1 MSITSS
7 GTAIA
12 AENSAHGDSHG
23 ERSPRATWWLTL
35 GSLGVVY
42 GDIGTSPLYALRESL
57 LHAGDAPTRIEVIGI
72 VSLLIWALILV
83 VTLKYVALLLR
94 ADNHGEGG
102 TLSLVTLAQ
111 STMKSPSNLVLALGI
126 VGAALFYG
134 DAILT
139 PAMSVLSA
147 VEGLEYTTDIDESWI
162 VPIVMGIL
170 IVLYSVQSYGTA
182 KVSTFFGPIMLVWF
196 ATLAVLGVI
205 HINDAPEILH
215 ALNPLNA
222 LGFMTGHGILGFTV
236 LGSVFLA
243 VTGAE
248 ALYADMGHFGRTAIR
263 RAWLF
268 FVLPGL
274 VVNYLGQGALAL
286 SHPDTVGNLFF
297 STAPEWGR
305 LPLVLLATA
314 ATVIAAQA
322 VITGA
327 YSLTHQ
333 ATQLGILPRLAVLH
347 TSEKERGQIY
357 MPKVNWLMLAGA
369 LFLVVIFETSSNLAA
384 AYGIAVVGTMIVS
397 TMLAVPVIA
406 RLWGWGWPAA
416 ILLALPFFLLD
427 SAFLTANLLK
437 LADGGWIPL
446 VLGLLI
452 VIGMWTWVRG
462 TRIVAEKVRRDSVPL
477 SNVVTSMAKSKSIVR
492 VPGTAVFMTSDTEVA
507 PAAMMHNL
515 KHNKVL
521 HEQNVLLTVI
531 TEPRPYVP
539 RENRSSYEKISDDFS
554 RVVLRYGYMESP
566 HIPRA
571 LDRCKQEGLSFEIM
585 STSFFIGRRTFKI
598 SADGGAMPNWQDRL
612 FILLTRQADDVITYF
627 RIPAGRVIELGSQIT
642 L

>member
-1 MSITSS
+1 MPHEP
-7 GTAIA
+7 
-12 AENSAHGDSHG
+12 AERGSR
-23 ERSPRATWWLTL
+23 ETWMLTL

-57 LHAGDAPTRIEVIGI
+57 LHAGQSPTQTEIIGI
-72 VSLLIWALILV
+72 VSLLVWALILV
-83 VTLKYVALLLR
+83 VTLKYVAVLLR
-94 ADNHGEGG
+94 ADNQGEGG
-102 TLSLVTLAQ
+102 TLSLMALSQNAF
-111 STMKSPSNLVLALGI
+111 SRPSNIVLALGV
-126 VGAALFYG
+126 VGASLFYG

-139 PAMSVLSA
+139 PAISVLSA
-147 VEGLEYTTDIDESWI
+147 VEGLKYTTNIDQSYV
-162 VPIVMGIL
+162 VPIVIGIL
-170 IVLYSVQSYGTA
+170 VVLYSVQSWGTA
-182 KVSTFFGPIMLVWF
+182 RVSTFFGPIMLLWF
-196 ATLAVLGVI
+196 SVLALLGLL
-205 HINDAPEILH
+205 HINDAPQILN
-215 ALNPLNA
+215 ALNPYYA
-222 LGFMTGHGILGFTV
+222 FHFMTHHGLIGFTV

-274 VVNYLGQGALAL
+274 VLNYLGQGALAL
-286 SHPDTVGNLFF
+286 SQPETLGNLFF
-297 STAPEWGR
+297 STAPDWGR

-333 ATQLGILPRLAVLH
+333 AMQLGILPRLAVYH

-369 LFLVVIFETSSNLAA
+369 LFLVIIFETSSNLAS

-397 TMLAVPVIA
+397 TMLVVPVIA
-406 RLWGWGWPAA
+406 RLWNWGWVAA
-416 ILLALPFFLLD
+416 LLVALPFFALD
-427 SAFLTANLLK
+427 TAFLVANLLK

-446 VLGLLI
+446 VLGAMLI
-452 VIGMWTWVRG
+452 VAMWTWVRG
-462 TRIVAEKVRRDSVPL
+462 TAIVAAKVHRESVALDSVV
-477 SNVVTSMAKSKSIVR
+477 SSVAKSKSVVR
-492 VPGTAVFMTSDTEVA
+492 VPGTAVFMTSDPDVA
-507 PAAMMHNL
+507 PAALMHNL

-521 HEQNVLLTVI
+521 HEQNVILSVR
-531 TEPRPYVP
+531 TEPRPYVA
-539 RENRSSYEKISDDFS
+539 RENRSTYERLNDDFS
-554 RVVLRYGYMESP
+554 RVVLCYGYMETP

-571 LDRCKQEGLSFEIM
+571 LERCKAEGLSFEIM
-585 STSFFIGRRTFKI
+585 STSFFIGRRSFKI
-598 SADGGAMPNWQDRL
+598 SPHGGMPLWQDRL
-612 FILLTRQADDVITYF
+612 FIYLTRQADDVVSYF
-627 RIPAGRVIELGSQIT
+627 RIPAGRVIELGTQIV

>member
-1 MSITSS
+1 MSSSTSEN
-7 GTAIA
+7 GAAGATAVHA
-12 AENSAHGDSHG
+12 HPVRGRREN
-23 ERSPRATWWLTL
+23 WLLTL

-42 GDIGTSPLYALRESL
+42 GDIGTSPLYALRESI
-57 LHAGDAPTRIEVIGI
+57 LHAGDAPTEMEVIGI
-72 VSLLIWALILV
+72 VSLLIWALVLV
-83 VTLKYVALLLR
+83 VTLKYVAVLLR

-102 TLSLVTLAQ
+102 TLSLMAMAQ
-111 STMKSPSNLVLALGI
+111 RAIGKPNGIILGLGI
-126 VGAALFYG
+126 VGASLFYG

-139 PAMSVLSA
+139 PAISVLSA
-147 VEGLEYTTDIDESWI
+147 VEGLKYTSNIDQGYV
-162 VPIVMGIL
+162 VPIVLAIL
-170 IVLYSVQSYGTA
+170 VVLYSVQSWGTA
-182 KVSTFFGPIMLVWF
+182 KVATFFGPIMLLWF
-196 ATLAVLGVI
+196 SVLAILGLL
-205 HINDAPEILH
+205 HINDAPQILN
-215 ALNPLNA
+215 ALNPYYA
-222 LGFMTGHGILGFTV
+222 LYFMTNHGLLGFTV

-274 VVNYLGQGALAL
+274 TLNYLGQGALVL
-286 SHPDTVGNLFF
+286 SNPEVTGNLFF

-333 ATQLGILPRLAVLH
+333 ATQLGILPRLAVYH
-347 TSEKERGQIY
+347 TSERERGQIY

-369 LFLVVIFETSSNLAA
+369 LFLVIIFETSSNLAA

-397 TMLAVPVIA
+397 TMLLVPVIA
-406 RLWGWGWPAA
+406 RLWRWGWVAA
-416 ILLALPFFLLD
+416 IAVALPFFALD
-427 SAFLTANLLK
+427 SAFLAANLLK

-446 VLGLLI
+446 VLGAVLI
-452 VIGMWTWVRG
+452 VLMWTWVRG
-462 TRIVAEKVRRDSVPL
+462 TGIVAAKVHKESVAL
-477 SNVVTSMAKSKSIVR
+477 DTVISSVSKSKSTVR
-492 VPGTAVFMTSDTEVA
+492 VPGTAIFMTSDPAVA

-521 HEQNVLLTVI
+521 HEKNIILSVR
-531 TEPRPYVP
+531 TEQRPYVD
-539 RENRSSYEKISDDFS
+539 RESRSTYERISDDFS
-554 RVVLRYGYMESP
+554 RVVLCYGYMETP

-571 LDRCKQEGLSFEIM
+571 LDRCKADGLSFEIM
-585 STSFFIGRRTFKI
+585 STSFFIGRRSFKI
-598 SADGGAMPNWQDRL
+598 SPQGGMPVWQDRL
-612 FILLTRQADDVITYF
+612 FIYLTRQADDVITYF
-627 RIPAGRVIELGSQIT
+627 RIPAGRVIELGTQIV

>member
-1 MSITSS
+1 MSSTSS
-7 GTAIA
+7 ESMA
-12 AENSAHGDSHG
+12 AGPAAVPAHP
-23 ERSPRATWWLTL
+23 PRESRRTWMLTL

-57 LHAGDAPTRIEVIGI
+57 LHAGKAPTQTEIIGI
-72 VSLLIWALILV
+72 VSLLVWALVVI
-83 VTLKYVALLLR
+83 VTLKYVAVLLR

-102 TLSLVTLAQ
+102 TFSLMSMAQ
-111 STMKSPSNLVLALGI
+111 SALGQPNNFIMGLGI
-126 VGAALFYG
+126 VGASLFYG

-139 PAMSVLSA
+139 PAISVLSA
-147 VEGLEYTTDIDESWI
+147 VEGLKYTTDIDQSYV
-162 VPIVMGIL
+162 VPIVLAIL
-170 IVLYSVQSYGTA
+170 VLLYSVQSWGTG
-182 KVSTFFGPIMLVWF
+182 KVSAFFGPIMLLWF
-196 ATLAVLGVI
+196 SVLAILGVI
-205 HINDAPEILH
+205 HISDAPEILN
-215 ALNPLNA
+215 ALNPLYA
-222 LGFMTGHGILGFTV
+222 LHFMTHHGIIGFTV

-263 RAWLF
+263 RAWLL

-274 VVNYLGQGALAL
+274 VLNYLGQGGLAL
-286 SHPDTVGNLFF
+286 SNPGVVGNLFF
-297 STAPEWGR
+297 STAPEWGQ
-305 LPLVLLATA
+305 LPLVILATA

-333 ATQLGILPRLAVLH
+333 ATQLGILPRLAVQY

-369 LFLVVIFETSSNLAA
+369 VFLVLIFETSSNLAA
-384 AYGIAVVGTMIVS
+384 AYGIAVIGTMIVS
-397 TMLAVPVIA
+397 TMLVVPVIA
-406 RLWGWGWPAA
+406 RLWNWGWIPALA
-416 ILLALPFFLLD
+416 LALPFFALD
-427 SAFLTANLLK
+427 TAFLTANLLK

-446 VLGLLI
+446 ALGALLI
-452 VIGMWTWVRG
+452 VAMWTWVRG
-462 TRIVAEKVRRDSVPL
+462 TAIVAAKVRRDSVSL
-477 SNVVTSMAKSKSIVR
+477 ASVVSSIAKSERIVR
-492 VPGTAVFMTSDTEVA
+492 VPGTAVFLTSEPDVA

-521 HEQNVLLTVI
+521 HEQNVILSVR
-531 TEPRPYVP
+531 TEPLPYVEP
-539 RENRSSYEKISDDFS
+539 SNRTTYKRISDDFS
-554 RVVLRYGYMESP
+554 LVLLRYGYMETP

-571 LDRCKQEGLSFEIM
+571 LGRCKTEGLSFEIM

-598 SADGGAMPNWQDRL
+598 SATGGMPVWQDRV
-612 FILLTRQADDVITYF
+612 FIFLARQADDIISYF
-627 RIPAGRVIELGSQIT
+627 RIPAGRVIELGTQIV

>member
-1 MSITSS
+1 MPLYSQASS
-7 GTAIA
+7 G
-12 AENSAHGDSHG
+12 AETPALEEQQG
-23 ERSPRATWWLTL
+23 ERSARATWWLTL

-57 LHAGDAPTRIEVIGI
+57 LHAGGAPTHVEVIGI

-111 STMKSPSNLVLALGI
+111 GTMKKPSNFILALGI
-126 VGAALFYG
+126 VGASLFYG

-139 PAMSVLSA
+139 PAISVLSA
-147 VEGLEYTTDIDESWI
+147 VEGLEYTTDIEKSWI

-170 IVLYSVQSYGTA
+170 IVLYSFQSHGTA
-182 KVSTFFGPIMLVWF
+182 KVSAFFGPIMLIWF
-196 ATLAVLGVI
+196 ATLAVLGI
-205 HINDAPEILH
+205 FHIKDSPDILN
-215 ALNPLNA
+215 ALNPLYA
-222 LGFMTGHGILGFTV
+222 LRFMTGHGILGFTV

-286 SHPDTVGNLFF
+286 SHPDKVGNLFF
-297 STAPEWGR
+297 STAPDWGQ

-333 ATQLGILPRLAVLH
+333 ATQLGILPRLAVLY

-384 AYGIAVVGTMIVS
+384 AYGIAVVGTMVVS
-397 TMLAVPVIA
+397 TVLAVPVIA
-406 RLWGWGWPAA
+406 RRWGWGWVVAVA
-416 ILLALPFFLLD
+416 MMLPFFMLD
-427 SAFLTANLLK
+427 ISFLAANLLK

-446 VLGLLI
+446 ALGFMI
-452 VIGMWTWVRG
+452 VVTMWTWVRG
-462 TRIVAEKVRRDSVPL
+462 TRIVAEKVRRESVPL
-477 SNVVTSMAKSKSIVR
+477 SSVATSMTKSKSIVR
-492 VPGTAVFMTSDTEVA
+492 VSGTAVFMTSDSEVA

-521 HEQNVLLTVI
+521 HEQNVLLTVL

-539 RENRSSYEKISDDFS
+539 RENRSTYEKISDDFS

-566 HIPRA
+566 HVPRA

-585 STSFFIGRRTFKI
+585 STSFFIGRRSFKI
-598 SADGGAMPNWQDRL
+598 SPQGLMPTWQDRL

>member
-1 MSITSS
+1 ME
-7 GTAIA
+7 IA
-12 AENSAHGDSHG
+12 APDEQHG
-23 ERSPRATWWLTL
+23 ERSSRATWWLTL

-57 LHAGDAPTRIEVIGI
+57 LHAGGAPTRVEVIGI
-72 VSLLIWALILV
+72 VSLLVWALFLV

-126 VGAALFYG
+126 VGASLFYG

-139 PAMSVLSA
+139 PAISVLSA

-170 IVLYSVQSYGTA
+170 IILYAVQSYGTA
-182 KVSTFFGPIMLVWF
+182 KVSAFFGPIMLVWF
-196 ATLAVLGVI
+196 ATLAILGIV
-205 HINDAPEILH
+205 HINDAPDILN
-215 ALNPLNA
+215 ALNPLYA
-222 LGFMTGHGILGFTV
+222 LSFMTGHGILGFTV

-333 ATQLGILPRLAVLH
+333 ATQLGILPRLAVSH

-406 RLWGWGWPAA
+406 RLWGWGWIAA
-416 ILLALPFFLLD
+416 VAVALPFFLLD

-446 VLGLLI
+446 ALGFLI

-462 TRIVAEKVRRDSVPL
+462 TRIVAEKVRRESVPL
-477 SNVVTSMAKSKSIVR
+477 SNVVGSMAKSKSIVR
-492 VPGTAVFMTSDTEVA
+492 VTGTAVFLTSDTEVA

-521 HEQNVLLTVI
+521 HEQNVLLTVV

-571 LDRCKQEGLSFEIM
+571 LDRCKQDGLSFEIM

-598 SADGGAMPNWQDRL
+598 SPEGGAMPNWQDRL

>member
-1 MSITSS
+1 MSPSISPEVAADSS
-7 GTAIA
+7 AVDPHHHA
-12 AENSAHGDSHG
+12 VRDS
-23 ERSPRATWWLTL
+23 RTNWILTL

-57 LHAGDAPTRIEVIGI
+57 LHAGNAPTNVEVIGI
-72 VSLLIWALILV
+72 VSLLVWALVLV
-83 VTLKYVALLLR
+83 VTLKYVAFLLR

-102 TLSLVTLAQ
+102 TLSLMALSQNAL
-111 STMKSPSNLVLALGI
+111 KHPSRIVLGLGI

-139 PAMSVLSA
+139 PAISVLSA
-147 VEGLEYTTDIDESWI
+147 VEGLKTTTSIDESWI

-170 IVLYSVQSYGTA
+170 IILYSVQSWGTA
-182 KVSTFFGPIMLVWF
+182 KVSAFFGPIMLVWF
-196 ATLAVLGVI
+196 TTLAGLGLV
-205 HINDAPEILH
+205 HINDSPDILN
-215 ALNPLNA
+215 ALNPLYA
-222 LGFMTGHGILGFTV
+222 LGFMTQHGILGFTV

-248 ALYADMGHFGRTAIR
+248 ALYADMGHFGRTPIR

-274 VVNYLGQGALAL
+274 VLNYLGQGALAL
-286 SHPDTVGNLFF
+286 SHPDVVGNLFF

-333 ATQLGILPRLAVLH
+333 ATQLGILPRLAVHH
-347 TSEKERGQIY
+347 TSDRERGQIY

-369 LFLVVIFETSSNLAA
+369 LFLVIIFENSGALAS
-384 AYGIAVVGTMIVS
+384 AYGIAVIGTMIVS
-397 TMLAVPVIA
+397 TMLAIPVIA
-406 RLWGWGWPAA
+406 RMWKWGWLAA
-416 ILLALPFFLLD
+416 IAITLPFFALD
-427 SAFLTANLLK
+427 SAFLVANLLK
-437 LADGGWIPL
+437 VADGGWIPL
-446 VLGLLI
+446 VLAALLI
-452 VIGMWTWVRG
+452 IAMWTWVRG
-462 TRIVAEKVRRDSVPL
+462 TGIVAEKVRRESVSLDSVVN
-477 SNVVTSMAKSKSIVR
+477 SVSKSKSIQR
-492 VPGTAVFMTSDTEVA
+492 VSGTAVFMTSDTEVA

-521 HEQNVLLTVI
+521 HEQNVLLTI
-531 TEPRPYVP
+531 RTMQRPYVG
-539 RENRSSYEKISDDFS
+539 RDSRMKFERISEDFS
-554 RVVLRYGYMESP
+554 RVVLCYGYMETP

-571 LDRCKQEGLSFEIM
+571 LERCRAEGLSFEIM
-585 STSFFIGRRTFKI
+585 STSFFIGRRSFKI
-598 SADGGAMPNWQDRL
+598 SPEGTMPTWQDRL

-627 RIPAGRVIELGSQIT
+627 RIPAGRVIELGSQIV

>member
-1 MSITSS
+1 MSSTSS
-7 GTAIA
+7 ESIA
-12 AENSAHGDSHG
+12 AGPAVVHARPPSES
-23 ERSPRATWWLTL
+23 RRTWILTL

-57 LHAGDAPTRIEVIGI
+57 LHAGKAPTQTEIIGI
-72 VSLLIWALILV
+72 VSLLVWALVLI
-83 VTLKYVALLLR
+83 VTLKYVAVLLR

-102 TLSLVTLAQ
+102 TFSLMSMAQ
-111 STMKSPSNLVLALGI
+111 SALGQPSSFIMGLGI
-126 VGAALFYG
+126 VGASLFYG

-139 PAMSVLSA
+139 PAISVLSA
-147 VEGLEYTTDIDESWI
+147 VEGLKYTTDIDQSYV
-162 VPIVMGIL
+162 VPIVLAIL
-170 IVLYSVQSYGTA
+170 ILLYSVQSWGTGR
-182 KVSTFFGPIMLVWF
+182 VSAFFGPIMLLWF
-196 ATLAVLGVI
+196 SVLALLGVM
-205 HINDAPEILH
+205 HISDAPEILN
-215 ALNPLNA
+215 ALNPLYA
-222 LGFMTGHGILGFTV
+222 LHFMTHHGIIGFTV

-263 RAWLF
+263 RAWLL

-274 VVNYLGQGALAL
+274 VLNYLGQGGLAL
-286 SHPDTVGNLFF
+286 SNPGVVGNLFF
-297 STAPEWGR
+297 STAPEWGQ
-305 LPLVLLATA
+305 LPLVILATA

-333 ATQLGILPRLAVLH
+333 ATQLGILPRLAVQY

-369 LFLVVIFETSSNLAA
+369 VFLVLIFETSSNLAA
-384 AYGIAVVGTMIVS
+384 AYGIAVIGTMIVS
-397 TMLAVPVIA
+397 TMLVVPVIA
-406 RLWGWGWPAA
+406 RLWNWGWIPALA
-416 ILLALPFFLLD
+416 LALPFFALD
-427 SAFLTANLLK
+427 TAFLTANLLK

-446 VLGLLI
+446 ALGTLLI
-452 VIGMWTWVRG
+452 IAMWTWVRG
-462 TRIVAEKVRRDSVPL
+462 TAIVAAKVRRDSVSL
-477 SNVVTSMAKSKSIVR
+477 ASVVSSIAKSKRIVR
-492 VPGTAVFMTSDTEVA
+492 VPGTAVFLTSEPEVA

-521 HEQNVLLTVI
+521 HEQNVILSVR
-531 TEPRPYVP
+531 TEPLPYVEP
-539 RENRSSYEKISDDFS
+539 SNRTTYKRISDDFS
-554 RVVLRYGYMESP
+554 LVLLRYGYMETP

-571 LDRCKQEGLSFEIM
+571 LGRCKTEGLSFEIM

-598 SADGGAMPNWQDRL
+598 SATGGMPVWQDRL
-612 FILLTRQADDVITYF
+612 FIFLARQADDIISYF
-627 RIPAGRVIELGSQIT
+627 RIPAGRVIELGTQIV

>member
-7 GTAIA
+7 GTAAA
-12 AENSAHGDSHG
+12 AENSAPDDSHS
-23 ERSPRATWWLTL
+23 ERSSRAKWWLTL

-57 LHAGDAPTRIEVIGI
+57 LHAGGAPTRVEVIGI
-72 VSLLIWALILV
+72 VSLLVWALFLV

-102 TLSLVTLAQ
+102 TLSLVTLAH
-111 STMKSPSNLVLALGI
+111 STMKSRSKIVLALGI
-126 VGAALFYG
+126 VGASLFYG

-139 PAMSVLSA
+139 PAISVLSA
-147 VEGLEYTTDIDESWI
+147 VEGLEYTTNIDQSWI

-170 IVLYSVQSYGTA
+170 IVLYCVQSYGTA
-182 KVSTFFGPIMLVWF
+182 KVSAFFGPIMFVWF
-196 ATLAVLGVI
+196 VTLAVLGVV
-205 HINDAPEILH
+205 HINDSPDILSS
-215 ALNPLNA
+215 LNPLYA
-222 LGFMTGHGILGFTV
+222 LRFMTGHGVLGFTV

-263 RAWLF
+263 RAWLLL
-268 FVLPGL
+268 VLPGL
-274 VVNYLGQGALAL
+274 IVNYLGQGALAL
-286 SHPDTVGNLFF
+286 SHPDQVGNLFF

-333 ATQLGILPRLAVLH
+333 ATQLGILPRLAVQH

-357 MPKVNWLMLAGA
+357 MPKVNWLMLSGA

-397 TMLAVPVIA
+397 TMLIVPVIA
-406 RLWGWGWPAA
+406 RLWGWGWIAA
-416 ILLALPFFLLD
+416 IAIALPFFVLD
-427 SAFLTANLLK
+427 STFLAANLLK

-446 VLGLLI
+446 AFGFLL
-452 VIGMWTWVRG
+452 VIAMWTWVRG
-462 TRIVAEKVRRDSVPL
+462 TGIVAEKVHRESVPL
-477 SNVVTSMAKSKSIVR
+477 TSVVASMAKSKSIVR
-492 VPGTAVFMTSDTEVA
+492 VPGTAVFMTSDRDVA

-521 HEQNVLLTVI
+521 HEHNVLLTVV
-531 TEPRPYVP
+531 TEPRPYVA
-539 RENRSSYEKISDDFS
+539 RANRSTYEKISDDFS
-554 RVVLRYGYMESP
+554 RVILRYGYMESP

-571 LDRCKQEGLSFEIM
+571 LDRCKQEGLTFEIM

-598 SADGGAMPNWQDRL
+598 SPEGLMPTWQDRL
-612 FILLTRQADDVITYF
+612 YILLTRQADDVITYF